1 MKNALPSI
9 TEMRRAFRRSDP
21 SYDGVFFSG
30 VKTTSIFCRP
40 SCPARKPLPEN
51 VEFFGTAR
59 EALFAGYRPCQRCRP
74 LDPIGHQPQWV
85 QELLTKID
93 AAPTERMTAS
103 DLCALGVDPTRARR
117 HFLKHYGFTFHEY
130 CRSRRLGNALEQ
142 IRRGADLDDV
152 ALDHAYESNSG
163 FRTAF
168 AQLFGKPPG
177 RSRAAEC
184 IVVAWIETP
193 FGPMIAG
200 ATAEGICLL
209 EFTDRRM
216 LETQFDALRRRFARA
231 VVPGRNQHIDRLK
244 QELGEYF
251 EGERAQFSVPLI
263 YPGTP
268 FQRRV
273 WEELLRIPYR
283 QTRSYE
289 ELAQAIDSPQAV
301 RAVGRANGQN
311 RIVILI
317 PCHRVVN
324 KNGELGG
331 YGGGLWRKRH
341 LLELE
346 RGQTKGKGVARRS

>member
-1 MKNALPSI
+1 MKNVLPSI
-9 TEMRRAFRRSDP
+9 AEMHRAFRESDP

-51 VEFFGTAR
+51 IEFFGSAR
-59 EALFAGYRPCQRCRP
+59 EALFAGYRPCKRCRP
-74 LDPIGHQPQWV
+74 LDPIGQPPQWMR
-85 QELLTKID
+85 ELLTKID

-103 DLCALGVDPTRARR
+103 DLCALGVDPARARR
-117 HFLKHYGFTFHEY
+117 HFLKQYGLTFHEY
-130 CRSRRLGNALEQ
+130 CRSRRLGHALEQ
-142 IRRGADLDDV
+142 IRRGADLDEV

-168 AQLFGKPPG
+168 AHLFGKPPG
-177 RSRAAEC
+177 RGREAEC
-184 IVVAWIETP
+184 IVAAWIETP

-200 ATAEGICLL
+200 ATADGICLL

-216 LETQFDALRRRFARA
+216 LESQLAALRRRLARA
-231 VVPGRNQHIDRLK
+231 VVPGRNPHIDRLK
-244 QELGEYF
+244 HELGEYF
-251 EGERAQFSVPLI
+251 EGERTDFSVPLI

-268 FQRRV
+268 FQCRV
-273 WEELLRIPYR
+273 WKDLLRIPYG

-289 ELAQAIDSPQAV
+289 ELAQAIGSPQAV

-311 RIVILI
+311 RIAILI

-324 KNGELGG
+324 KSGELGG
-331 YGGGLWRKRH
+331 YGGGVWRKQR

-346 RGQTKGKGVARRS
+346 GGGKMSND